1 MKYVSVG
8 MWGNLLR
15 QVDLPCLS
23 KGYGSQESPTRVQ
36 RVEAS
41 QAAQWTAPKLRD
53 GSDFKFNLDQKCIE
67 ISNECMDETEGD
79 GEEKSD

>member
-1 MKYVSVG
+1 

-15 QVDLPCLS
+15 KVDLACLS
-23 KGYGSQESPTRVQ
+23 KSYGSQESPTCVQ

-67 ISNECMDETEGD
+67 ISIECMDKTEGD
-79 GEEKSD
+79 REEKSD